1 MLGCPCLPAF
11 YLHIGGRVGRS
22 STSGSDD
29 VSVDQSWHG
38 RVPSVELCY
47 QHTSLYSLRTIKMV
61 MTPKKR
67 FSWVEVLKRN
77 SELIHAPLVKVV
89 VNPLVVAIMDKQHR

>member
-1 MLGCPCLPAF
+1 
-11 YLHIGGRVGRS
+11 
-22 STSGSDD
+22 
-29 VSVDQSWHG
+29 
-38 RVPSVELCY
+38 
-47 QHTSLYSLRTIKMV
+47 MV